1 MLAKIEIAL
10 HPVRAE
16 LVEAPF
22 YSLTG
27 RKKKS
32 GPSTSS
38 GRAVQSS
45 RSKLP
50 VCRTAPSGADRSPQ
64 PFEPAAAAGAALGG
78 LDPAFGMRHHAADIA
93 GRIEDAGDVA
103 PRTVAVGG
111 IAAGHAA
118 SPSASGRAS
127 RRDSACQAPSL

>member
-38 GRAVQSS
+38 GRTVQSS

-50 VCRTAPSGADRSPQ
+50 VCRTAPSGADRFQQ
-64 PFEPAAAAGAALGG
+64 PFEQAAAVGAAVGG
-78 LDPAFGMRHHAADIA
+78 LDPAFGLRHHAEAIA
-93 GRIEDAGDVA
+93 GRIEDAGEVA
-103 PRTVAVGG
+103 GRAVAVRGLAGWDGG
-111 IAAGHAA
+111 GV
-118 SPSASGRAS
+118 GKEVVS
-127 RRDSACQAPSL
+127 RCSERGV

>member
-38 GRAVQSS
+38 GRTVQSS

-50 VCRTAPSGADRSPQ
+50 VCRTAPSGADRFQQ
-64 PFEPAAAAGAALGG
+64 PFEHAAAVGAAVGG
-78 LDPAFGMRHHAADIA
+78 VDTGFGMRTHA
-93 GRIEDAGDVA
+93 EDMAGD
-103 PRTVAVGG
+103 RERVGG
-111 IAAGHAA
+111 GK
-118 SPSASGRAS
+118 GG
-127 RRDSACQAPSL
+127 

>member
-38 GRAVQSS
+38 GRTVQSS

-50 VCRTAPSGADRSPQ
+50 VCRTAPSGADRFQQ
-64 PFEPAAAAGAALGG
+64 PFEKAAVVGPAVVG
-78 LDPAFGMRHHAADIA
+78 LDPAFGIRHHPEAIL
-93 GRIEDAGDVA
+93 GRL
-103 PRTVAVGG
+103 AVVGEG
-111 IAAGHAA
+111 
-118 SPSASGRAS
+118 
-127 RRDSACQAPSL
+127 